1 MDEASYSEACL
12 QCSFYS
18 DLTQHAHR
26 YVKTSMNMEDQTT
39 ALQTCCKDLLFPSTS
54 ISKNKKVSK
63 ITQIAITHRLARASF
78 PTLEKKS
85 VLESLVW
92 KAISKETENNKRA
105 NHGTNKSFTWRQ
117 RTVK

>member
-63 ITQIAITHRLARASF
+63 ITRIAITHRLDTCF
-78 PTLEKKS
+78 LPHPGKKKVS
-85 VLESLVW
+85 W
-92 KAISKETENNKRA
+92 K
-105 NHGTNKSFTWRQ
+105 
-117 RTVK
+117 V